1 MLHSNLYIFLTIFYV
16 HAKLSQNSSGYQFLV
31 TMDFVR
37 IVQSVAS
44 YLVRYREGKLS
55 AKVKWYDLYSS
66 TGFLGGN
73 QEED

>member
-1 MLHSNLYIFLTIFYV
+1 MLHSNLYIFLAIFYV

-44 YLVRYREGKLS
+44 YLVRYEERKLRT
-55 AKVKWYDLYSS
+55 KVKWHVLYIEIR
-66 TGFLGGN
+66 FL
-73 QEED
+73 DWFPRR